1 VDLEKVKELGGQE
14 NIYVLLLFQSSRL
27 LRVDAFVF
35 FVDTFIFF
43 ADETGRATEAS
54 TGDGMTSPAR
64 SMSSSAWAVKG
75 AAGAQPHRR
84 RESHGEQ
91 VMAGSLSSSSWAN
104 WPLRRSHL
112 QLKSTVEA
120 SEIAHHKPQEST
132 VNIGR
137 IRSNEVTNP
146 STISRRVQWFM
157 GLMIYSDVG
166 CLTAIRTT
174 PCKS

>member
-1 VDLEKVKELGGQE
+1 MAAAFSSSHLNGEYIVHSSAPPVDLEKVKELGGQE
-14 NIYVLLLFQSSRL
+14 NIYVLLLFRSSRL

-75 AAGAQPHRR
+75 ATGAQPYRR

-104 WPLRRSHL
+104 WPLRWSHHVHL
-112 QLKSTVEA
+112 TNDACLWPQT
-120 SEIAHHKPQEST
+120 KPLP
-132 VNIGR
+132 
-137 IRSNEVTNP
+137 NP
-146 STISRRVQWFM
+146 RCRRAAWV
-157 GLMIYSDVG
+157 
-166 CLTAIRTT
+166 
-174 PCKS
+174 